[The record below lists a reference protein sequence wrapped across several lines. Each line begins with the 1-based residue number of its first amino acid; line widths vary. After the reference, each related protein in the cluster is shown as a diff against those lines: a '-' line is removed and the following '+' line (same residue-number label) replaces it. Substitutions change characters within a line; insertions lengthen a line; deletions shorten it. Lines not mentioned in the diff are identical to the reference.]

1 MHDIYEEL
9 ARLAA
14 RYEEL
19 HSLFQDFYKAGVPLL
34 TGGSVRG
41 IEVSP
46 LVEDRYFD
54 VTCAGTT
61 ARFAFIFLGD
71 ELKARVTCVR
81 LNPPNGLEPSWLESV
96 GHFDFNGE
104 GVVYEIKMPKGSFEG
119 DRFLVGTDSH
129 ACLLVASLL
138 YKGSRPD

>member
-1 MHDIYEEL
+1 M
-9 ARLAA
+9 
-14 RYEEL
+14 
-19 HSLFQDFYKAGVPLL
+19 

-81 LNPPNGLEPSWLESV
+81 LSPPSWLESV

-104 GVVYEIKMPKGSFEG
+104 GVVDEIKMPKGSFEG